1 MTTVLYII
9 VFLSA
14 LALIALMMIQEGAD
28 QNSVLMGVPPEV
40 LWGRN
45 KSASRDATLKRMT
58 VISAVVFFVSTLILA
73 AIS

>member
-28 QNSVLMGVPPEV
+28 QNSVLMGVPPEA

-58 VISAVVFFVSTLILA
+58 VISAVIFFASTLILA